1 MKMSHF
7 YLIVKSILQLYTN
20 SLEVNSL
27 LDIDQVRHVITE
39 GYGYLSAESQRA
51 NTNEEREIVEKLK
64 GY

>member
-1 MKMSHF
+1 
-7 YLIVKSILQLYTN
+7 LYTN

-27 LDIDQVRHVITE
+27 LDIDQVRNVITD

-51 NTNEEREIVEKLK
+51 NTDEEREIVEKLK